1 MDYEETMVEQQP
13 TQDEADDTLQESL
26 VEEEK
31 DESEDLN
38 SVLAE
43 EEEAPAEE
51 PEKPEKQGTSEPG
64 WIKQRVQKAV
74 DKALAEQEAKL
85 TAMFEERM
93 RPIREK
99 MIEDEAQELVRSRK
113 VSDIE
118 VARELVR
125 FRQGQAPEP
134 KTEQPRSDNG
144 QFAPKKNPDSDPAV
158 MARIDMLKHQADRI
172 KANGGPDVIAEWN
185 SNKEIHD
192 AVINGQMDFYDVAEQ
207 MKTAP
212 KKKPPAPMRSP
223 NGASGT
229 NANAIESMS
238 DAQFEK
244 LEKRIKEGVRYT
256 LR

>member
-1 MDYEETMVEQQP
+1 MDNEETMVVEETPQA
-13 TQDEADDTLQESL
+13 EADDTLQEGL
-26 VEEEK
+26 TEAP
-31 DESEDLN
+31 DESEHLD
-38 SVLAE
+38 SVFAE

-113 VSDIE
+113 VADIE
-118 VARELVR
+118 TARELVR
-125 FRQGQAPEP
+125 FRQGQAPAP
-134 KTEQPRSDNG
+134 KAEQPRSENG
-144 QFAPKKNPDSDPAV
+144 QFAPKNNTDSDPAT
-158 MARIDMLKHQADRI
+158 MAKIDMLKHQAERI
-172 KANGGPDVIAEWN
+172 RANGGPDVIAEFT

-207 MKTAP
+207 MRTEP

-223 NGASGT
+223 NGASGSEKST
-229 NANAIESMS
+229 IASMS
-238 DAQFEK
+238 SEQFER
-244 LEKRIKEGVRYT
+244 LERKIKEGARY
-256 LR
+256 RI